1 MRKNS
6 RTMAIESLV
15 CGRVVGFRAAPPV
28 CKGPQRPRVNP
39 RIPFCSERTHGNGE
53 ITKKSSS
60 VSTVLVRADGG
71 PAFRQGSQSMATDD
85 SVPEGHKEL
94 HASLYGDSD
103 NAADEHDSRK
113 SKYVFVEG
121 EDDGSSLV
129 PLDTFLSKRRQ
140 PAGNSTMAPPMGV
153 FAIYDQ
159 SRALQYVSYSRNITL
174 SVKSILEKVGDE
186 RCAFVRN
193 MVFANAAMQTR
204 QAMEKQKQNWI
215 DENGTVPPGN
225 GIEKESWEIGFTQS
239 AMSESEKVLYDDQKS
254 KMVAAMGQTES
265 VPAGATGEKRREQ
278 LKSAVEGG
286 DWSQVIEEQTQ
297 ATIDPP
303 TMEEDTSS
311 QPVTTPFVQA
321 QVHRTISSSNE
332 KIPVMTKEAVD
343 KALDDVR
350 PYLIADGGD
359 VQVLEVDSDG
369 RILLQLQGACGTC
382 AASSSTMKM
391 GIERCLIATFGD
403 QVKEV
408 IEVGGATAQALA
420 TVASVDAHINGL
432 RGAIGAYGG
441 SVTVSAVDPPICSID
456 YVGPK
461 PLAYGLV
468 AALKDKFPELTNI
481 LVYDGETGDPIDFDA
496 Y

>member
-1 MRKNS
+1 
-6 RTMAIESLV
+6 MAIESLV
-15 CGRVVGFRAAPPV
+15 SGRVTGFRTAPQV
-28 CKGPQRPRVNP
+28 FTGRQGLRVNRKGPCCFERSRGYDNKLYKASRV
-39 RIPFCSERTHGNGE
+39 
-53 ITKKSSS
+53 
-60 VSTVLVRADGG
+60 VVRADGG
-71 PAFRQGSQSMATDD
+71 QAFRQNSQSMATDD

-94 HASLYGDSD
+94 HAALYGDSD

-113 SKYVFVEG
+113 SKYAFVEG

-129 PLDTFLSKRRQ
+129 PLNTFLSKRRQ

-174 SVKSILEKVGDE
+174 SVRSIAEKVGDE
-186 RCAFVRN
+186 KCAFVRN

-225 GIEKESWEIGFTQS
+225 GIDKESWEIGFAQS

-265 VPAGATGEKRREQ
+265 GAASATGQQRREK

-303 TMEEDTSS
+303 GMEDDTSS

-332 KIPVMTKEAVD
+332 EMPVMTKEAVD

-369 RILLQLQGACGTC
+369 RILLQLQGACGSC

-408 IEVGGATAQALA
+408 IEVGGATSQTIA

-441 SVTVSAVDPPICSID
+441 SVTVSAVDPPVCSID

-481 LVYDGETGDPIDFDA
+481 LVYDGETGDIIDFDA